1 MGEIDRVGFDEVR
14 QVKTT
19 ESRVAAL
26 EQSAKL
32 LAAQPKP
39 HTSGLAI
46 EDFHRIVKEIK
57 TRERPVRTPEE
68 QRAHFEECFKRM
80 DADWEL
86 RYGKS

>member
-1 MGEIDRVGFDEVR
+1 MKLKQSIIEKRLDVLE
-14 QVKTT
+14 
-19 ESRVAAL
+19 EAAKRL
-26 EQSAKL
+26 EENN
-32 LAAQPKP
+32 KP
-39 HTSGLAI
+39 RTRGLSI
-46 EDFHRIVKEIK
+46 EDFQRIVKEIK

>member
-1 MGEIDRVGFDEVR
+1 MSTLDKRLVV
-14 QVKTT
+14 
-19 ESRVAAL
+19 L
-26 EQSAKL
+26 EQAARS
-32 LAAQPKP
+32 LAAQSKP
-39 HTSGLAI
+39 HTSSLTI

>member
-1 MGEIDRVGFDEVR
+1 MSTLDKRLVV
-14 QVKTT
+14 
-19 ESRVAAL
+19 L
-26 EQSAKL
+26 EQAARS
-32 LAAQPKP
+32 LAAQSKP
-39 HTSGLAI
+39 HTSSLTI

-57 TRERPVRTPEE
+57 TRERHVRTPEE